1 MVNFFPVF
9 PNLVVVYIRIVRY
22 NFNVRQ
28 KIITIIVFTSLL
40 SIILGFIPTSI
51 SFANGGDHRV
61 VEGKYLINL
70 SRSPF
75 TPADGD
81 KTSMLASFV
90 DIQTDKLIAEDLIV
104 KIRIAKLGEGRSNR
118 EFLFEQDNLI
128 AKGGILEFQHIFQD
142 AGLHEIFFDF
152 AFAANPEEI
161 YNAPDFLLDIQK
173 SKIDQKSTFSSPIG
187 IMLGAIFGFMIGW
200 FIKRRNV

>member
-1 MVNFFPVF
+1 LVNFFPVF

-40 SIILGFIPTSI
+40 SIILAFIPTSI
-51 SFANGGDHRV
+51 SFANGGDQRV

-75 TPADGD
+75 TPKAGENV
-81 KTSMLASFV
+81 SMLASFV
-90 DIQTDKLIAEDLIV
+90 DIQTDKLITENLIV
-104 KIRIAKLGEGRSNR
+104 KIRIAKLGEGRER
-118 EFLFEQDNLI
+118 KFLFKQENLI

>member
-1 MVNFFPVF
+1 VK
-9 PNLVVVYIRIVRY
+9 
-22 NFNVRQ
+22 Q

-40 SIILGFIPTSI
+40 SIILAFIPKVSI
-51 SFANGGDHRV
+51 ANGGDQRV

-75 TPADGD
+75 TPAVGD

-104 KIRIAKLGEGRSNR
+104 KIRIAKLGEGRER
-118 EFLFEQDNLI
+118 KFLFEQDSI
-128 AKGGILEFQHIFQD
+128 KAKGGILEFQHIFQD

-152 AFAANPEEI
+152 AFASNPAKI

-173 SKIDQKSTFSSPIG
+173 SKIYQKATFSFPIG
-187 IMLGAIFGFMIGW
+187 ITLGAIFGFMIGW
-200 FIKRRNV
+200 FIKRQNV

>member
-1 MVNFFPVF
+1 MK
-9 PNLVVVYIRIVRY
+9 
-22 NFNVRQ
+22 Q

-40 SIILGFIPTSI
+40 SIILAFIPTSI
-51 SFANGGDHRV
+51 SFANGGDQRV

-75 TPADGD
+75 TPKAGESV
-81 KTSMLASFV
+81 SMLASFA
-90 DIQTDKLIAEDLIV
+90 DIQTDKLITEDLIV
-104 KIRIAKLGEGRSNR
+104 KIRIAKLGERRGNR
-118 EFLFEQDNLI
+118 EFLFERENLI
-128 AKGGILEFQHIFQD
+128 TKGGILEFQYAF
-142 AGLHEIFFDF
+142 AKSGLHEIFFDF
-152 AFAANPEEI
+152 AFSSNPQKI

-200 FIKRRNV
+200 LIKRQNV

>member
-9 PNLVVVYIRIVRY
+9 PNLVVVYIGIVRY

-28 KIITIIVFTSLL
+28 KIKGISIFTSLL
-40 SIILGFIPTSI
+40 LVILTFMPNI
-51 SFANGGDHRV
+51 SFANGGDQRV

-75 TPADGD
+75 TPKAGENV
-81 KTSMLASFV
+81 SMLASFV
-90 DIQTDKLIAEDLIV
+90 DIQTDKLITEDLIV

-118 EFLFEQDNLI
+118 EFTFEQKNLT
-128 AKGGILEFQHIFQD
+128 AKTGILEFRYVFTES
-142 AGLHEIFFDF
+142 GLHEIFFDF
-152 AFAANPEEI
+152 AFASNPQKV

-173 SKIDQKSTFSSPIG
+173 SKIDQKATFSFPIG
-187 IMLGAIFGFMIGW
+187 ITLGAIFGFMIGW
-200 FIKRRNV
+200 LIKRQNV